1 MKRVYSI
8 GLNEQSNVS
17 CYTIQKH
24 DFNKLFF
31 LLLFLDWN
39 IKFVTFPVFQN
50 RFQFRQQVEIDQDE
64 FVSEF
69 VNALSIVMR

>member
-1 MKRVYSI
+1 MCHATPYKNMIST
-8 GLNEQSNVS
+8 N
-17 CYTIQKH
+17 C
-24 DFNKLFF
+24 FF

-64 FVSEF
+64 FVSKF